1 MPCAVSGRVRVRVI
15 ACLDIERALAAGQ
28 VGGAGSVG
36 GVGRGEECGRDGGGG
51 GGGGAGRGRAERAGQ
66 GQRAR
71 VVPCRPSTEVGGPS
85 LEFMV

>member
-51 GGGGAGRGRAERAGQ
+51 GGGGGAGQ
-66 GQRAR
+66 GGKGRAR
-71 VVPCRPSTEVGGPS
+71 AEGQGSAMPPIHGGGRPKP
-85 LEFMV
+85 